1 MQTTCSNCAAPL
13 RCGAQEKSC
22 WCQALPV
29 LPAAAYQPAAGCLC
43 AACLQAQ
50 LDAGTVL
57 YGIAN
62 CDTVKK
68 ARAFLTD
75 NGVAYAFW
83 DFKKHG
89 MPATKLRHWLD
100 ELGWEALVNKRGTTW
115 RSLTDTHRHTI
126 TCNDSAH
133 AALLTYPALMK
144 RPLVGWGNPYA
155 PRLTLG
161 FDAAQW
167 AVLTK
172 I

>member
-1 MQTTCSNCAAPL
+1 MQTTCSNCAAPMH
-13 RCGAQEKSC
+13 CGAQEKSC

-29 LPAAAYQPAAGCLC
+29 LPPSAYQPSAGCLC

-50 LDAGTVL
+50 LNLGTVL

-68 ARAFLTD
+68 ARAFLTE
-75 NGVAYAFW
+75 NSVPHAFW

-89 MPATKLRHWLD
+89 VPATKLRTWLD

-115 RSLTDTHRHTI
+115 RTLSDTQRHTMV
-126 TCNDSAH
+126 CNDSAH
-133 AALLTYPALMK
+133 AALLAYPALIK
-144 RPLVGWGNPYA
+144 RPVVGWGNPYA
-155 PRLTLG
+155 PRLTIG

-167 AVLTK
+167 AALTK